1 MLQSSLCPIHSFYDP
16 GQHPCG
22 ILIETINVCCLA
34 LFTTPYLA
42 RISWSPQAACQLHAS
57 IVLTSSKYCSSPA
70 SLHAQG
76 CKRAN
81 FSSLKYFQWILSSG
95 MWAAVAV
102 CYLCYQVLDLCR
114 VTLWCNLYWN
124 PGSKNVVIACL
135 HVHPVTQPGHS
146 WQWLTM
152 TVMCYVCSSHTCL
165 DWISTLSGHLA
176 WCFVMC
182 LMSNEYW
189 LTMASQWWEHNIPP
203 TTAQFSWMLHA
214 GF

>member
-1 MLQSSLCPIHSFYDP
+1 MNAIVGTAGPREGEKGGHVVGMLQSSLCPIHSFYDP

-95 MWAAVAV
+95 M
-102 CYLCYQVLDLCR
+102 
-114 VTLWCNLYWN
+114 
-124 PGSKNVVIACL
+124 
-135 HVHPVTQPGHS
+135 
-146 WQWLTM
+146 
-152 TVMCYVCSSHTCL
+152 
-165 DWISTLSGHLA
+165 
-176 WCFVMC
+176 
-182 LMSNEYW
+182 
-189 LTMASQWWEHNIPP
+189 
-203 TTAQFSWMLHA
+203 
-214 GF
+214 